1 MMCQIYQ
8 QQKIKYDNLSNKMAD
23 FNKHIDKTLEKLTS
37 FDANNSIDGDRTD
50 NLITELSGLSSY
62 VKGLS
67 SNRARISSTTKKI
80 EKAIARHQTSQEL
93 IKWQKYLEKQ
103 VTQFIRNPL
112 IKMLMMLWFKLA
124 ENISL

>member
-1 MMCQIYQ
+1 MCQIYQ

-67 SNRARISSTTKKI
+67 SNRARISSTTK
-80 EKAIARHQTSQEL
+80 R
-93 IKWQKYLEKQ
+93 
-103 VTQFIRNPL
+103 
-112 IKMLMMLWFKLA
+112 
-124 ENISL
+124 